1 MMTAIY
7 LRLDMELAGAMA
19 RLDRLVR
26 DRSGATAGE
35 YALLASGLA
44 ISIIVGLG
52 MIGDSVVDLLT
63 IPTEVFSSAG
73 P

>member
-1 MMTAIY
+1 MTTAMVA
-7 LRLDMELAGAMA
+7 RLKTELAGAVA
-19 RLDRLVR
+19 RLDRFTR
-26 DRSGATAGE
+26 DGSGATAGE

-52 MIGDSVVDLLT
+52 MIGDSAVALLT
-63 IPTEVFSSAG
+63 IPTEVFSNAG

>member
-1 MMTAIY
+1 MCLRTALLIERTN
-7 LRLDMELAGAMA
+7 RLIRCFA
-19 RLDRLVR
+19 RDIL
-26 DRSGATAGE
+26 GATAGE

-52 MIGDSVVDLLT
+52 MIGDSAVALLT
-63 IPTEVFSSAG
+63 IPTEVFSNAG